1 MDILALS
8 NHVVLAA
15 IVGGTISAGSNS
27 VIADLAN
34 VYVLNTQPLSI
45 KSMLSKS
52 VISSLTLGL
61 LLSVIFYA
69 FAVYAYPNAII
80 TPVQIIEL
88 FTLFFGFGLSLIRF
102 IFSINS
108 SRTIRLDFHLVWI
121 RRFAFQ
127 LIKTNQQACGR
138 IS

>member
-34 VYVLNTQPLSI
+34 VYVLNTQPLNI
-45 KSMLSKS
+45 KSILSKS

-88 FTLFFGFGLSLIRF
+88 FTLFFGLGYPLLDLFLALIR
-102 IFSINS
+102 
-108 SRTIRLDFHLVWI
+108 REL
-121 RRFAFQ
+121 FA
-127 LIKTNQQACGR
+127 
-138 IS
+138 